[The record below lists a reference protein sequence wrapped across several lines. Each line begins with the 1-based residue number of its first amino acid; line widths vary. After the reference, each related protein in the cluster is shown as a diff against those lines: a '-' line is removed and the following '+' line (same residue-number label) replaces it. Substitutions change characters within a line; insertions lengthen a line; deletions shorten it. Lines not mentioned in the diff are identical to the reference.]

1 MSLISGDV
9 LVQKKVGDTNSVYT
23 RGYEKKIHFKTYPPL
38 SITLKAVKL
47 FPEQKMQQY

>member
-9 LVQKKVGDTNSVYT
+9 LVQKKVGDTNSVYA

-38 SITLKAVKL
+38 SIALKAVK
-47 FPEQKMQQY
+47 QY